1 LLARRVAL
9 TSIGLATFSNSVWLA
24 PLVGRVVNLRA
35 TRHDEPVSLAGR
47 LADTGDK
54 TIMLYAIVLICGLS
68 TPHLNCDETT
78 AHRYE
83 RVPGGNE
90 LPFMCQRSA
99 EIWAAEHVEIKAG
112 EYPKIRCSRH
122 EFGSRVG

>member
-1 LLARRVAL
+1 VTVRPARACDFL
-9 TSIGLATFSNSVWLA
+9 FAYLKLDCLYEAEGLISQ
-24 PLVGRVVNLRA
+24 
-35 TRHDEPVSLAGR
+35 
-47 LADTGDK
+47 
-54 TIMLYAIVLICGLS
+54 
-68 TPHLNCDETT
+68 
-78 AHRYE
+78 
-83 RVPGGNE
+83 

>member
-1 LLARRVAL
+1 
-9 TSIGLATFSNSVWLA
+9 
-24 PLVGRVVNLRA
+24 
-35 TRHDEPVSLAGR
+35 VSLAGR

-68 TPHLNCDETT
+68 TPHLNC
-78 AHRYE
+78 YE

-90 LPFMCQRSA
+90 LPLMCQRSA
-99 EIWAAEHVEIKAG
+99 EIWAAEHVEIKADD
-112 EYPKIRCSRH
+112 YPKIRCSRH

>member
-1 LLARRVAL
+1 M
-9 TSIGLATFSNSVWLA
+9 
-24 PLVGRVVNLRA
+24 NLRA

-47 LADTGDK
+47 LADTRDK
-54 TIMLYAIVLICGLS
+54 TIMLYAIVLICGPS

-112 EYPKIRCSRH
+112 EYPKIRCPLRRDKLRPVAASPGGRA
-122 EFGSRVG
+122 VDDPL